1 MATDRVLLS
10 QDDTTISTLEISR
23 ATATA
28 PPSATDDAAAAVGF
42 RIVVVQCYRAVGAL
56 GDDTAADDDD
66 DADTLDDVACR
77 VSVDELIRDEGEGEC
92 GAAAVGRAFDALVSR
107 LDHPTLIPAVAPEAR
122 KAAAHVR
129 AVCAERGITAGGD
142 LAGAEFRLRLVF
154 VDPLEDESEPE
165 TEDEEEEEV
174 GSDLEL
180 DAECWERGR
189 FDDGVGGDKR
199 CENSQFIA
207 PSDGG
212 GALVQRGGE
221 SQSDAGG
228 AWRYEDGHAGLSDDD
243 DDEDGGGVGSQFT
256 VRPFD
261 GALARA
267 GGPSDGTLLLSGFEA
282 RADGPEP
289 DDQHELTP
297 RDLQRLVRLAFG
309 GGDVEADEAYQRA
322 LASGEPVSPG
332 TRAAMVDRA
341 LRSAG
346 RRAPVAS
353 GMMPPGRMRT
363 GF

>member
-1 MATDRVLLS
+1 MAADRVLLS
-10 QDDTTISTLEISR
+10 RDDRTISTVEISR
-23 ATATA
+23 ATAA
-28 PPSATDDAAAAVGF
+28 PDAAAAVGF

-56 GDDTAADDDD
+56 GDTAEDEEEDD
-66 DADTLDDVACR
+66 DADTLEDVACR
-77 VSVDELIRDEGEGEC
+77 VPIDELIRDEGEGEC
-92 GAAAVGRAFDALVSR
+92 GAAAVGRAFEALVPK

-129 AVCAERGITAGGD
+129 AVCAAARGGITGGGD

-154 VDPLEDESEPE
+154 VDPIEDESEPE
-165 TEDEEEEEV
+165 TEDEDKEEV

-189 FDDGVGGDKR
+189 FDDGVGGNKR

-221 SQSDAGG
+221 SQSEAGG

-243 DDEDGGGVGSQFT
+243 DDEDGGGAGSQFT

-282 RADGPEP
+282 CADGPEP

-332 TRAAMVDRA
+332 TRAEMVDRA